1 MDYQIFFG
9 HEAQIIHEAE
19 NNKGGDK
26 VDQSTDGGIKIPQ
39 LAMDPHTPNLTPN
52 LVREFFPESSVEDT
66 NAPENL
72 IPVLSTP

>member
-1 MDYQIFFG
+1 MDYPNFFG

-19 NNKGGDK
+19 NKKGGDK
-26 VDQSTDGGIKIPQ
+26 VDQSTDGGIKIPK

-52 LVREFFPESSVEDT
+52 LVREFFPKS